1 MKISINIK
9 SLSFLSFL
17 FLATFYVTS
26 ALSIDSIARTPECTG
41 NSTGTIDPSGKIS
54 SLDDVDKCD
63 VQPDIQKLTF
73 YSITLC
79 AAKPTPPTSTTAHD
93 LSNCSTWY
101 ENASGSEVT
110 VANGTATPI
119 GTEAD
124 YSVVPYGNY
133 TYAIMEFDPVFKF
146 KASVTMNAAV
156 NDFRLNGGSTT
167 CVTKVTD
174 ESDRIVY
181 GYENFDDSESDTALY
196 NQSNVDCDSGA
207 TAAEISVG
215 LNAMDVDSSGNCI
228 FEGSY
233 AGTDETVEAYAVKSD
248 GKLQTTGGACTA
260 STSNSVSRLFGYLPV
275 SLDIDDRTTGFQ
287 IRYNNTRGLG
297 LLFDNGGTP
306 ADPFTLQ
313 KIELAF
319 FDMTGTLIK
328 N

>member
-26 ALSIDSIARTPECTG
+26 ALSIDSIARAPECTG
-41 NSTGTIDPSGKIS
+41 NSTGTIDPSGVIS
-54 SLDDVDKCD
+54 SSVDKCD
-63 VQPDIQKLTF
+63 VQPDTQKLTF

-124 YSVVPYGNY
+124 YSVVPFGNY

-146 KASVTMNAAV
+146 TASVTMDAAV
-156 NDFRLNGGSTT
+156 NDYRVNGGSIT
-167 CVTKVTD
+167 CVTKVTN
-174 ESDRIVY
+174 ESDGIVY
-181 GYENFDDSESDTALY
+181 GFENFNGNADANY
-196 NQSNVDCDSGA
+196 AQSNVNCNSGA
-207 TAAEISVG
+207 VAAEISVG
-215 LNAMDVDSSGNCI
+215 LNVMDINSDNECVY
-228 FEGSY
+228 EGSY

-248 GKLQTTGGACTA
+248 GKLQTTFGACTA
-260 STSNSVSRLFGYLPV
+260 GASNSISRVFGYLPV

-297 LLFDNGGTP
+297 LKFDENTTS
-306 ADPFTLQ
+306 DPFKLE

-319 FDMTGTLIK
+319 FDMTGILTK

>member
-26 ALSIDSIARTPECTG
+26 ALSIDSIARAPECTG
-41 NSTGTIDPSGKIS
+41 NSTGTIDPSGVIS
-54 SLDDVDKCD
+54 SSVDKCD

-110 VANGTATPI
+110 VANGTATAI

-146 KASVTMNAAV
+146 KASVTMDAAV
-156 NDFRLNGGSTT
+156 NDYRVNGGSIT
-167 CVTKVTD
+167 CVTKVTN
-174 ESDRIVY
+174 ESDGIVY
-181 GYENFDDSESDTALY
+181 GFENFNGNAAANY
-196 NQSNVDCDSGA
+196 AQSNVNCNSGA
-207 TAAEISVG
+207 VAAEISVG
-215 LNAMDVDSSGNCI
+215 LNVMDVDSSGDCI

-260 STSNSVSRLFGYLPV
+260 GASNSISRLFGYLPV

-297 LLFDNGGTP
+297 LKFDENTLS
-306 ADPFTLQ
+306 DPFKLE

-319 FDMTGTLIK
+319 FDMTGILTK

>member
-26 ALSIDSIARTPECTG
+26 ALSIDSIARAPECTG
-41 NSTGTIDPSGKIS
+41 NSTGTIDPSGVIS
-54 SLDDVDKCD
+54 SSVDKCD

-110 VANGTATPI
+110 VANGTATAI

-146 KASVTMNAAV
+146 KASVTMDAAV
-156 NDFRLNGGSTT
+156 NDFRRNGGSTT

-174 ESDRIVY
+174 ESDGIVY
-181 GYENFDDSESDTALY
+181 GFESFSGEDTDAYY
-196 NQSNVDCDSGA
+196 NQSNVNCNSGA
-207 TAAEISVG
+207 VAAEISVG
-215 LNAMDVDSSGNCI
+215 LNVMDINSDNECVY
-228 FEGSY
+228 EGSY

-260 STSNSVSRLFGYLPV
+260 GASNSISRVFGYLPV

-297 LLFDNGGTP
+297 LKFDENTLS
-306 ADPFTLQ
+306 DPFKLE

-319 FDMTGTLIK
+319 FDMTGTLTK

>member
-26 ALSIDSIARTPECTG
+26 ALSIDSIARAPECTG
-41 NSTGTIDPSGKIS
+41 NSTGTIDPSGVIS
-54 SLDDVDKCD
+54 SSVDKCD
-63 VQPDIQKLTF
+63 VQPDTQKLTF

-110 VANGTATPI
+110 VANGTATAI

-146 KASVTMNAAV
+146 KASVTMDVAV
-156 NDFRLNGGSTT
+156 NDFRGGTSGSTT
-167 CVTKVTD
+167 CVTKVTN
-174 ESDRIVY
+174 ESDGIIY
-181 GYENFDDSESDTALY
+181 GFENFSGTDNAKYLK
-196 NQSNVDCDSGA
+196 SNVDCASGA
-207 TAAEISVG
+207 VAAEISVG
-215 LNAMDVDSSGNCI
+215 LNAMTIINNNECVY
-228 FEGSY
+228 EGSY

-260 STSNSVSRLFGYLPV
+260 GASNSISRVFGYLPV

-297 LLFDNGGTP
+297 LKFDENTLS
-306 ADPFTLQ
+306 DPFKLE

-319 FDMTGTLIK
+319 FDMTGTLTK

>member
-26 ALSIDSIARTPECTG
+26 ALSIDSIARAPECTG
-41 NSTGTIDPSGKIS
+41 NSTGTIDPSGVIS
-54 SLDDVDKCD
+54 SSVDKCD

-110 VANGTATPI
+110 VANGTATAI

-146 KASVTMNAAV
+146 KASVTMDAAV

-167 CVTKVTD
+167 CVTKVTN
-174 ESDRIVY
+174 ESDGIVY
-181 GYENFDDSESDTALY
+181 GYENFNGNAAANY
-196 NQSNVDCDSGA
+196 AQSNVNCNSGA
-207 TAAEISVG
+207 VAAEISVG

-248 GKLQTTGGACTA
+248 GKLQTTGGACIPG
-260 STSNSVSRLFGYLPV
+260 SSNSVSRLFGYLPV

-297 LLFDNGGTP
+297 LKFDENTLS
-306 ADPFTLQ
+306 DPFKLE

-319 FDMTGTLIK
+319 FDMTGILTK

>member
-26 ALSIDSIARTPECTG
+26 ALSIDSIARAPECTG
-41 NSTGTIDPSGKIS
+41 NSTGTIDPSGVIS
-54 SLDDVDKCD
+54 SSVDKCD

-110 VANGTATPI
+110 VANGTATAI

-146 KASVTMNAAV
+146 KASVTMDAAV
-156 NDFRLNGGSTT
+156 NDFRVNGGSIT
-167 CVTKVTD
+167 CVTKVTN
-174 ESDRIVY
+174 ESDGIVY
-181 GYENFDDSESDTALY
+181 GFENFNGNAAANY
-196 NQSNVDCDSGA
+196 AQSNVNCASGA
-207 TAAEISVG
+207 VAAEISVG
-215 LNAMDVDSSGNCI
+215 LNAMTIDELSGDCI

-260 STSNSVSRLFGYLPV
+260 GASNSISRVFGYLPV

-297 LLFDNGGTP
+297 LKFDENTLS
-306 ADPFTLQ
+306 DPFKLE

-319 FDMTGTLIK
+319 FDMTGTLTK

>member
-26 ALSIDSIARTPECTG
+26 ALSIDSIARAPECTG
-41 NSTGTIDPSGKIS
+41 NSTGTIDPSGVIS
-54 SLDDVDKCD
+54 SSVDKCD

-110 VANGTATPI
+110 VANGTATAI

-124 YSVVPYGNY
+124 YSVVPFGNY

-146 KASVTMNAAV
+146 RASVTMDAAV
-156 NDFRLNGGSTT
+156 NDFRVNGGSIT
-167 CVTKVTD
+167 CVTKVTN
-174 ESDRIVY
+174 ESDGIVY
-181 GYENFDDSESDTALY
+181 GYENFNGNAAANY
-196 NQSNVDCDSGA
+196 AQSNVNCNSGA
-207 TAAEISVG
+207 VAAEISVG
-215 LNAMDVDSSGNCI
+215 LNVMDVDSSGDCI

-260 STSNSVSRLFGYLPV
+260 GTSNSISRVFGYLPV

-297 LLFDNGGTP
+297 LKFDENTLS
-306 ADPFTLQ
+306 DPFKLE

-319 FDMTGTLIK
+319 FDMTGILTK

>member
-26 ALSIDSIARTPECTG
+26 ALSIDSIARAPECTG
-41 NSTGTIDPSGKIS
+41 NSTGTIDPSGVIS
-54 SLDDVDKCD
+54 SSVDKCD

-110 VANGTATPI
+110 VANGTATAI

-146 KASVTMNAAV
+146 KASVTMDAAV
-156 NDFRLNGGSTT
+156 NDYRVNGGSIT
-167 CVTKVTD
+167 CVTKVTN
-174 ESDRIVY
+174 ESDGIVY
-181 GYENFDDSESDTALY
+181 GFENFNGNAAANY
-196 NQSNVDCDSGA
+196 AQSNVNCNSGA
-207 TAAEISVG
+207 VAAEISVG
-215 LNAMDVDSSGNCI
+215 LNVMDINSDNECVY
-228 FEGSY
+228 EGSY

-260 STSNSVSRLFGYLPV
+260 GTSNSISRVFGYLPV

-297 LLFDNGGTP
+297 LKFDENTLS
-306 ADPFTLQ
+306 DPFKLE

-319 FDMTGTLIK
+319 FDMTGILTK

>member
-26 ALSIDSIARTPECTG
+26 ALSIDSIARAPECTG
-41 NSTGTIDPSGKIS
+41 NSTGTIDPSGVIS
-54 SLDDVDKCD
+54 SSVDKCD

-110 VANGTATPI
+110 VTNGTATAI

-146 KASVTMNAAV
+146 KASVTMDAAV
-156 NDFRLNGGSTT
+156 NDYRVNGGSIT
-167 CVTKVTD
+167 CVTKVTN
-174 ESDRIVY
+174 ESDGIVY
-181 GYENFDDSESDTALY
+181 GFENFNGNAAANY
-196 NQSNVDCDSGA
+196 AQSNVNCNSGA
-207 TAAEISVG
+207 VAAEISVG
-215 LNAMDVDSSGNCI
+215 LNVMDINSDNECVY
-228 FEGSY
+228 EGSY
-233 AGTDETVEAYAVKSD
+233 AGTDTTVEAYAVKSD
-248 GKLQTTGGACTA
+248 GKLQVNTSDTCIAG
-260 STSNSVSRLFGYLPV
+260 SSNSVSRLFGYLPV

-297 LLFDNGGTP
+297 LLFDKSQLET
-306 ADPFTLQ
+306 FELQ

>member
-26 ALSIDSIARTPECTG
+26 ALSIDSIARAPECTG
-41 NSTGTIDPSGKIS
+41 NSTGTIDPSGVIS
-54 SLDDVDKCD
+54 SSVDKCD
-63 VQPDIQKLTF
+63 VQPDTQKLTF

-110 VANGTATPI
+110 VANGTATAI

-146 KASVTMNAAV
+146 KASVTMDVAV
-156 NDFRLNGGSTT
+156 NDFRGGTSGSTT
-167 CVTKVTD
+167 CVTKVTN
-174 ESDRIVY
+174 ESDGIIY
-181 GYENFDDSESDTALY
+181 GFENFSGTDNAKYLK
-196 NQSNVDCDSGA
+196 SNVDCASGA
-207 TAAEISVG
+207 VAAEISVG
-215 LNAMDVDSSGNCI
+215 LNAMTIINNNECVY
-228 FEGSY
+228 EGSY

-248 GKLQTTGGACTA
+248 GKLQTTFGACTA
-260 STSNSVSRLFGYLPV
+260 GASNSISRVFGYLPV

-297 LLFDNGGTP
+297 LKFDENTLS
-306 ADPFTLQ
+306 DPFKLE

-319 FDMTGTLIK
+319 FDMTGTLTK

>member
-26 ALSIDSIARTPECTG
+26 ALSIDSIARAPQCTG
-41 NSTGTIDPSGKIS
+41 NSTGTIDPSSGVIT
-54 SLDDVDKCD
+54 DEVDKCD
-63 VQPDIQKLTF
+63 VQPDTQKLTF

-110 VANGTATPI
+110 VANGTATAI

-146 KASVTMNAAV
+146 KASVTMDVAV
-156 NDFRLNGGSTT
+156 NDFRGGTSGSTT
-167 CVTKVTD
+167 CVTKVTN
-174 ESDRIVY
+174 ESDGIIY
-181 GYENFDDSESDTALY
+181 GFENFSGTDNAKYLK
-196 NQSNVDCDSGA
+196 SNVDCASGA
-207 TAAEISVG
+207 VAAEISVG
-215 LNAMDVDSSGNCI
+215 LNAMTINNNNECVY
-228 FEGSY
+228 EGSY

-260 STSNSVSRLFGYLPV
+260 GTSNSISRVFGYLPV

-297 LLFDNGGTP
+297 LKFDENTLS
-306 ADPFTLQ
+306 DPFKLE

-319 FDMTGTLIK
+319 FDMTGTLTK

>member
-26 ALSIDSIARTPECTG
+26 ALSIDSIARAPECTG
-41 NSTGTIDPSGKIS
+41 NSTGTIDPSGVIS
-54 SLDDVDKCD
+54 SSVDKCD

-110 VANGTATPI
+110 VANGTATAI

-146 KASVTMNAAV
+146 KASVTMDAAV
-156 NDFRLNGGSTT
+156 NDYRVNGGSIT
-167 CVTKVTD
+167 CVTKVTN
-174 ESDRIVY
+174 ESDGIVY
-181 GYENFDDSESDTALY
+181 GFENFNGNAAANY
-196 NQSNVDCDSGA
+196 AQSNVNCNSGA
-207 TAAEISVG
+207 VAAEISVG
-215 LNAMDVDSSGNCI
+215 LNVMDINSDNECVY
-228 FEGSY
+228 EGSY

-260 STSNSVSRLFGYLPV
+260 GASNSISRLFGYLPV
-275 SLDIDDRTTGFQ
+275 SLHIDDRTTGFQ

-297 LLFDNGGTP
+297 LLFDKSVTT
-306 ADPFTLQ
+306 DPFTLQ

>member
-26 ALSIDSIARTPECTG
+26 ALSIDSIARAPECTG
-41 NSTGTIDPSGKIS
+41 NSTGTIDPSGVIS
-54 SLDDVDKCD
+54 SSVDKCD
-63 VQPDIQKLTF
+63 VQPDTQKLTF

-146 KASVTMNAAV
+146 KASVTMDVAV
-156 NDFRLNGGSTT
+156 NDFRGGTSGSTT
-167 CVTKVTD
+167 CVTKVTN
-174 ESDRIVY
+174 ESDGIIY
-181 GYENFDDSESDTALY
+181 GFENFSGTDNAKYLK
-196 NQSNVDCDSGA
+196 SNVDCASGA
-207 TAAEISVG
+207 VAAEISVG
-215 LNAMDVDSSGNCI
+215 LNAMTIINNNECVY
-228 FEGSY
+228 EGSY

-260 STSNSVSRLFGYLPV
+260 GASNSISRVFGYLPV

-297 LLFDNGGTP
+297 LKFDENTTS
-306 ADPFTLQ
+306 DPFKLE

-319 FDMTGTLIK
+319 FDMTGTLTK

>member
-26 ALSIDSIARTPECTG
+26 ALSIDSIARAPECTG
-41 NSTGTIDPSGKIS
+41 NSTGTIDPSGVIS
-54 SLDDVDKCD
+54 SSVDKCD

-110 VANGTATPI
+110 VANGTATAI

-146 KASVTMNAAV
+146 KASVTMDAAV
-156 NDFRLNGGSTT
+156 NDYRVNGGSIT
-167 CVTKVTD
+167 CVTKVTN
-174 ESDRIVY
+174 ESDGIVY
-181 GYENFDDSESDTALY
+181 GFENFNGNAAANY
-196 NQSNVDCDSGA
+196 AQSNVNCNSGA
-207 TAAEISVG
+207 VAAEISVG
-215 LNAMDVDSSGNCI
+215 LNVMDINSDNECVY
-228 FEGSY
+228 EGSY

-248 GKLQTTGGACTA
+248 GKLQTTFGACTA
-260 STSNSVSRLFGYLPV
+260 GASNSISRVFGYLPV

-297 LLFDNGGTP
+297 LKFDENTTS
-306 ADPFTLQ
+306 DPFKLE

-319 FDMTGTLIK
+319 FDMTGTLTK

>member
-26 ALSIDSIARTPECTG
+26 ALSIDSIARAPECTG
-41 NSTGTIDPSGKIS
+41 NSTGTIDPSGVIS
-54 SLDDVDKCD
+54 SSVDKCD

-110 VANGTATPI
+110 VANGIATPI

-124 YSVVPYGNY
+124 YSVVPFGNY

-146 KASVTMNAAV
+146 KASVTMDAAV
-156 NDFRLNGGSTT
+156 NDYRVNGGSIT
-167 CVTKVTD
+167 CVTKVTN
-174 ESDRIVY
+174 ESDGIVY
-181 GYENFDDSESDTALY
+181 GFENFNGNAAANY
-196 NQSNVDCDSGA
+196 AQSNVNCASGA
-207 TAAEISVG
+207 VAAEISVG
-215 LNAMDVDSSGNCI
+215 LNAMTIDELSGDCI

-260 STSNSVSRLFGYLPV
+260 GASNSVSRVFGYLPV

-297 LLFDNGGTP
+297 LKFDENTTS
-306 ADPFTLQ
+306 DPFKLE

-319 FDMTGTLIK
+319 FDMTGILTK

>member
-26 ALSIDSIARTPECTG
+26 ALSIDSIARAPQCTG
-41 NSTGTIDPSGKIS
+41 NSTGTIDPSGVIS
-54 SLDDVDKCD
+54 SSVDKCD
-63 VQPDIQKLTF
+63 VQPDTQKLTF

-110 VANGTATPI
+110 VANGTATAI

-146 KASVTMNAAV
+146 KASVTMDVAV
-156 NDFRLNGGSTT
+156 NDFRGGTSGSTT
-167 CVTKVTD
+167 CVTKVTN
-174 ESDRIVY
+174 ESDGIIY
-181 GYENFDDSESDTALY
+181 GFENFSGTDNAKYLK
-196 NQSNVDCDSGA
+196 SNVDCASGA
-207 TAAEISVG
+207 VAAEISVG
-215 LNAMDVDSSGNCI
+215 LNAMTIDELSGDCI
-228 FEGSY
+228 FEGLY

-260 STSNSVSRLFGYLPV
+260 GTSNSISRVFGYLPV

-297 LLFDNGGTP
+297 LKFDENTTS
-306 ADPFTLQ
+306 DPFKLE

-319 FDMTGTLIK
+319 FDMTGTLTK

>member
-26 ALSIDSIARTPECTG
+26 ALSIDSIARAPECTG
-41 NSTGTIDPSGKIS
+41 NSTGTIDPSGVIS
-54 SLDDVDKCD
+54 SSVDKCD

-110 VANGTATPI
+110 VANGTATAI

-146 KASVTMNAAV
+146 KASVTMDAAV
-156 NDFRLNGGSTT
+156 NDYRVNGGSIT
-167 CVTKVTD
+167 CVTKVTN
-174 ESDRIVY
+174 ESDGIVY
-181 GYENFDDSESDTALY
+181 GFENFNGNAAANY
-196 NQSNVDCDSGA
+196 AQSNVNCNSGA
-207 TAAEISVG
+207 VAAEISVG
-215 LNAMDVDSSGNCI
+215 LNVMDINSSNECVY
-228 FEGSY
+228 EGSY

-260 STSNSVSRLFGYLPV
+260 GASNSISRVFGYLPV

-297 LLFDNGGTP
+297 LKFDENTLS
-306 ADPFTLQ
+306 DPFKLE

-319 FDMTGTLIK
+319 FDMTGTLTK

>member
-26 ALSIDSIARTPECTG
+26 ALSIDSIARAPECTG
-41 NSTGTIDPSGKIS
+41 NSTGTIDPSGVIS
-54 SLDDVDKCD
+54 STVDKCD

-110 VANGTATPI
+110 VANGTATAI

-146 KASVTMNAAV
+146 KASVTMDAAV
-156 NDFRLNGGSTT
+156 NDYRVNGGSIT
-167 CVTKVTD
+167 CVTKVTN
-174 ESDRIVY
+174 ESDGIVY
-181 GYENFDDSESDTALY
+181 GYENFNGNAAANY
-196 NQSNVDCDSGA
+196 AQSNVNCNSGA
-207 TAAEISVG
+207 VAAEISVG
-215 LNAMDVDSSGNCI
+215 LNVMDINSSSGDCI

-260 STSNSVSRLFGYLPV
+260 GASNSVSRLFGYLPV

-297 LLFDNGGTP
+297 LKFDENTLS
-306 ADPFTLQ
+306 DPFKLE

-319 FDMTGTLIK
+319 FDMTGTLTK

>member
-26 ALSIDSIARTPECTG
+26 ALSIDSIARAPECTG

-54 SLDDVDKCD
+54 SLVDKCD

-110 VANGTATPI
+110 VANGTATQI

-124 YSVVPYGNY
+124 YSVVPFGNY

-146 KASVTMNAAV
+146 KTSMTMDVVV
-156 NDFRLNGGSTT
+156 NDFRAGTSGYSGSTT
-167 CVTKVTD
+167 CVTKVTTR
-174 ESDRIVY
+174 SDKIVY
-181 GYENFDDSESDTALY
+181 GYEDFSGTALANY
-196 NQSNVDCDSGA
+196 NQSNVDCASGA
-207 TAAEISVG
+207 VAEEISVG
-215 LNAMDVDSSGNCI
+215 LNVTNVDSNANCI
-228 FEGSY
+228 FDGSY

-248 GKLQTTGGACTA
+248 GKLQTTGGACTPG
-260 STSNSVSRLFGYLPV
+260 TSNSIARLFGYLPV

>member
-26 ALSIDSIARTPECTG
+26 ALSIDSIARAPECTG
-41 NSTGTIDPSGKIS
+41 NSTGTIDPSGVIS
-54 SLDDVDKCD
+54 SSVDNCD
-63 VQPDIQKLTF
+63 VQPDTQKLTF

-110 VANGTATPI
+110 VANGTATAI

-146 KASVTMNAAV
+146 KASVTMDAAV
-156 NDFRLNGGSTT
+156 NDYRVNGGSIT
-167 CVTKVTD
+167 CVTKVTN
-174 ESDRIVY
+174 ESDGIIY
-181 GYENFDDSESDTALY
+181 GFETFSGTDNAKYLK
-196 NQSNVDCDSGA
+196 SNVDCASGA
-207 TAAEISVG
+207 VAAEISVG
-215 LNAMDVDSSGNCI
+215 LNVMDINSDNECVY
-228 FEGSY
+228 EGSY
-233 AGTDETVEAYAVKSD
+233 AGTDTTVEAYAVKSD

-260 STSNSVSRLFGYLPV
+260 GASNSVSRLFGYLPV
-275 SLDIDDRTTGFQ
+275 SLDIDDKTTGFQ

-297 LLFDNGGTP
+297 LKFDENTTS
-306 ADPFTLQ
+306 DPFKLE

-319 FDMTGTLIK
+319 FDMTGTLTK

>member
-26 ALSIDSIARTPECTG
+26 ALSIDSIARAPECTG
-41 NSTGTIDPSGKIS
+41 NSTGTIDPSGVIS
-54 SLDDVDKCD
+54 SSVDKCD

-110 VANGTATPI
+110 VANGTATAI

-146 KASVTMNAAV
+146 KASVTMDAAV
-156 NDFRLNGGSTT
+156 NDYRVNGGSIT
-167 CVTKVTD
+167 CVTKVTN
-174 ESDRIVY
+174 ESDGIVY
-181 GYENFDDSESDTALY
+181 GFENFNGNAAANY
-196 NQSNVDCDSGA
+196 AQSNVNCNSGA
-207 TAAEISVG
+207 VAAEISVG
-215 LNAMDVDSSGNCI
+215 LNVMDINNDNECVY
-228 FEGSY
+228 EGSY
-233 AGTDETVEAYAVKSD
+233 AGTDTTVEAYAVKSD

-260 STSNSVSRLFGYLPV
+260 GASNSISRVFGYLPV

-297 LLFDNGGTP
+297 LKFDENTLS
-306 ADPFTLQ
+306 DPFKLE

-319 FDMTGTLIK
+319 FDMTGILTK

>member
-26 ALSIDSIARTPECTG
+26 ALSIDSIARAPECTG

-54 SLDDVDKCD
+54 SLVDKCD
-63 VQPDIQKLTF
+63 VQPDTQKLTF

-248 GKLQTTGGACTA
+248 GKLQVNTGATCVAG
-260 STSNSVSRLFGYLPV
+260 TSNSIARLFGYLPV
-275 SLDIDDRTTGFQ
+275 SLNIDDRTTGFQ

-297 LLFDNGGTP
+297 LKFDKNISNP
-306 ADPFTLQ
+306 YKLE

-319 FDMTGTLIK
+319 FDMTGTLTK

>member
-26 ALSIDSIARTPECTG
+26 ALSIDSIARAPECTG
-41 NSTGTIDPSGKIS
+41 NSTGTIDPSGVITS
-54 SLDDVDKCD
+54 SVEKCD

-110 VANGTATPI
+110 VANGIATPI

-124 YSVVPYGNY
+124 YSVVPFGNY

-146 KASVTMNAAV
+146 TASVTMDAAV
-156 NDFRLNGGSTT
+156 NDFRVNGGSIT
-167 CVTKVTD
+167 CVTKVTN
-174 ESDRIVY
+174 ESDGIVY
-181 GYENFDDSESDTALY
+181 GYENFNGNAAANY
-196 NQSNVDCDSGA
+196 AQSNVNCNSGA
-207 TAAEISVG
+207 VAAEISVG
-215 LNAMDVDSSGNCI
+215 LNAMTIDELSGDCI

-248 GKLQTTGGACTA
+248 GKLQTTFGACTA
-260 STSNSVSRLFGYLPV
+260 GASNSISRVFGYLPV

-297 LLFDNGGTP
+297 LKFDENISNP
-306 ADPFTLQ
+306 YKLE

-319 FDMTGTLIK
+319 FDMTGTLTK

>member
-26 ALSIDSIARTPECTG
+26 ALSIDSIARAPECTG
-41 NSTGTIDPSGKIS
+41 NSTGTIDPSGVIS
-54 SLDDVDKCD
+54 SSVDKCD
-63 VQPDIQKLTF
+63 VQPDTQKLTF

-110 VANGTATPI
+110 VANGTATAI

-146 KASVTMNAAV
+146 TASVTMDAAV
-156 NDFRLNGGSTT
+156 NDFRGGSSGSTT
-167 CVTKVTD
+167 CVTKVTNK
-174 ESDRIVY
+174 SDGIVY
-181 GYENFDDSESDTALY
+181 GYENFNGNAAAKY
-196 NQSNVDCDSGA
+196 ARSNVNCASGA
-207 TAAEISVG
+207 VAAEISVG
-215 LNAMDVDSSGNCI
+215 LNAMTIDELSGDCI

-260 STSNSVSRLFGYLPV
+260 GASNSISRVFGYLPV

-297 LLFDNGGTP
+297 LKFDENTLS
-306 ADPFTLQ
+306 DPFKLE

-319 FDMTGTLIK
+319 FDMTGILTK

>member
-26 ALSIDSIARTPECTG
+26 ALSIDSIARAPQCTG
-41 NSTGTIDPSGKIS
+41 NSTGTIDPSSGVIT
-54 SLDDVDKCD
+54 DEVDKCD
-63 VQPDIQKLTF
+63 VQPDTQKLTF

-93 LSNCSTWY
+93 LSNFSIWY

-110 VANGTATPI
+110 VSNGTATAI

-146 KASVTMNAAV
+146 KASVTMDVAV
-156 NDFRLNGGSTT
+156 NDFRGGTSGSTT
-167 CVTKVTD
+167 CVTKVTN
-174 ESDRIVY
+174 ESDGIIY
-181 GYENFDDSESDTALY
+181 GFENFSGTDNAKYLK
-196 NQSNVDCDSGA
+196 SNVDCASGA
-207 TAAEISVG
+207 VAAEISVG
-215 LNAMDVDSSGNCI
+215 LNAMTIINNNECVY
-228 FEGSY
+228 EGSY

-260 STSNSVSRLFGYLPV
+260 GASNSISRVFGYLPV

-297 LLFDNGGTP
+297 LKFDDNTLS
-306 ADPFTLQ
+306 DPFKLE

-319 FDMTGTLIK
+319 FDMTGTLTK

>member
-26 ALSIDSIARTPECTG
+26 ALSIDSIARAPECTG
-41 NSTGTIDPSGKIS
+41 NSTGTIDPSGVIS
-54 SLDDVDKCD
+54 SSVDKCD

-110 VANGTATPI
+110 VANGTATAI

-124 YSVVPYGNY
+124 YSVVPFGNY

-146 KASVTMNAAV
+146 KASVTMDAAV
-156 NDFRLNGGSTT
+156 NDYRVNGGSIT
-167 CVTKVTD
+167 CVTKVTN
-174 ESDRIVY
+174 ESDGIVY
-181 GYENFDDSESDTALY
+181 GFENFNGNAAANY
-196 NQSNVDCDSGA
+196 AQSNVNCNSGA
-207 TAAEISVG
+207 VAAEISVG
-215 LNAMDVDSSGNCI
+215 LNVMDINSDDECVY
-228 FEGSY
+228 EGSY

-260 STSNSVSRLFGYLPV
+260 GASNSISRLFGYLPV
-275 SLDIDDRTTGFQ
+275 SLDIDDKTTGFQ

-297 LLFDNGGTP
+297 LKFDENTTS
-306 ADPFTLQ
+306 DPFKLE

-319 FDMTGTLIK
+319 FDMTGTLTK

>member
-26 ALSIDSIARTPECTG
+26 ALSIDSIARAPQCTG
-41 NSTGTIDPSGKIS
+41 NSTGTIDPSSGVIS
-54 SLDDVDKCD
+54 DEEDKCD

-79 AAKPTPPTSTTAHD
+79 AAKPTPPTDRTAHD

-110 VANGTATPI
+110 VANGIATPI

-124 YSVVPYGNY
+124 YSVVPFGNY

-146 KASVTMNAAV
+146 TASVTMDAAV
-156 NDFRLNGGSTT
+156 NDFRGGSSGSTT
-167 CVTKVTD
+167 CVTKVTNK
-174 ESDRIVY
+174 SDGIVY
-181 GYENFDDSESDTALY
+181 GYENFNGNAAAKY
-196 NQSNVDCDSGA
+196 ARSNVNCASGA
-207 TAAEISVG
+207 VAAEISVG
-215 LNAMDVDSSGNCI
+215 LNAMTIDELSGDCI

-248 GKLQTTGGACTA
+248 GKLQTTFGACTA
-260 STSNSVSRLFGYLPV
+260 GASNSISRVFGYLPV

-297 LLFDNGGTP
+297 LKFDENTLS
-306 ADPFTLQ
+306 DPFKLE

-319 FDMTGTLIK
+319 FDMTGILTK

>member
-26 ALSIDSIARTPECTG
+26 ALSIDSIARAPQCTG
-41 NSTGTIDPSGKIS
+41 NSTGTIDPSGVIS
-54 SLDDVDKCD
+54 SSVDKCD

-110 VANGTATPI
+110 VANGTATAI

-124 YSVVPYGNY
+124 YSVVPFGNY

-146 KASVTMNAAV
+146 KASVTMDAAV
-156 NDFRLNGGSTT
+156 NDFRVNGGSIT
-167 CVTKVTD
+167 CVTKVTN
-174 ESDRIVY
+174 ESDGIVY
-181 GYENFDDSESDTALY
+181 GYENFNGNAAANY
-196 NQSNVDCDSGA
+196 AQSNVNCNSGA
-207 TAAEISVG
+207 VAAEISVG
-215 LNAMDVDSSGNCI
+215 LNAMTIINNNECVY
-228 FEGSY
+228 EGSY

-260 STSNSVSRLFGYLPV
+260 GASNSISRVFGYLPV

-297 LLFDNGGTP
+297 LKFDENTTS
-306 ADPFTLQ
+306 DPFKLE

-319 FDMTGTLIK
+319 FDMTGTLTK

>member
-26 ALSIDSIARTPECTG
+26 ALSIDSIARAPECTG
-41 NSTGTIDPSGKIS
+41 NSTGTIDPSGVIS
-54 SLDDVDKCD
+54 SSVDKCD
-63 VQPDIQKLTF
+63 VQPDTQKLTF

-93 LSNCSTWY
+93 LSNCSIWY

-110 VANGTATPI
+110 VTNGTATAI

-124 YSVVPYGNY
+124 YSVVPFGNY

-146 KASVTMNAAV
+146 KASVTMDAAV
-156 NDFRLNGGSTT
+156 NDYRVNGGSIT
-167 CVTKVTD
+167 CVTKVTN
-174 ESDRIVY
+174 ESDGIVY
-181 GYENFDDSESDTALY
+181 GFENFNGNAAANY
-196 NQSNVDCDSGA
+196 AQSNVNCDSGA
-207 TAAEISVG
+207 VAAEISVG
-215 LNAMDVDSSGNCI
+215 LNVMDINSNNECVY
-228 FEGSY
+228 EGSY

-248 GKLQTTGGACTA
+248 GKLQTTGGACTPG
-260 STSNSVSRLFGYLPV
+260 SSNSVSRLFGYLPV
-275 SLDIDDRTTGFQ
+275 KLDIDDRTTGFQ

-297 LLFDNGGTP
+297 LLFDKSVTT
-306 ADPFTLQ
+306 DPFTLQ

>member
-26 ALSIDSIARTPECTG
+26 ALSIDSIARAPECTG
-41 NSTGTIDPSGKIS
+41 NSTGTIDPSGVIS
-54 SLDDVDKCD
+54 SSVDKCD

-110 VANGTATPI
+110 VANGTATAI

-146 KASVTMNAAV
+146 TASVTMDAAV
-156 NDFRLNGGSTT
+156 NDYRVNGGSIT
-167 CVTKVTD
+167 CVTKVTN
-174 ESDRIVY
+174 ESDGIVY
-181 GYENFDDSESDTALY
+181 GFENFNGNAAANY
-196 NQSNVDCDSGA
+196 AQSNVNCNSGA
-207 TAAEISVG
+207 VAAEISVG
-215 LNAMDVDSSGNCI
+215 LNVMDINSDNECVY
-228 FEGSY
+228 EGSY

-248 GKLQTTGGACTA
+248 GKLQTTFGACTA
-260 STSNSVSRLFGYLPV
+260 GASNSISRVFGYLPV

-297 LLFDNGGTP
+297 LKFDENTTS
-306 ADPFTLQ
+306 DPFKLE

-319 FDMTGTLIK
+319 FDMTGTLTK

>member
-41 NSTGTIDPSGKIS
+41 NSTGTIDPSGVITS
-54 SLDDVDKCD
+54 SVDKCD

-79 AAKPTPPTSTTAHD
+79 EAKPTPPTSTTAHD

-110 VANGTATPI
+110 VANGTATQI

-124 YSVVPYGNY
+124 YSVVPFGNY

-146 KASVTMNAAV
+146 KTSMTMDVVV
-156 NDFRLNGGSTT
+156 NDFRAGTSGYSGSTT
-167 CVTKVTD
+167 CVTKVTTR
-174 ESDRIVY
+174 SDKIVY
-181 GYENFDDSESDTALY
+181 GYEDFSGTALANY
-196 NQSNVDCDSGA
+196 NQSNVDCASGA
-207 TAAEISVG
+207 VAEEISVG
-215 LNAMDVDSSGNCI
+215 LNVTNVDSNANCI
-228 FEGSY
+228 FDGSY

-319 FDMTGTLIK
+319 FDMTGTLTK

>member
-26 ALSIDSIARTPECTG
+26 ALSIDSIARAPQCTG
-41 NSTGTIDPSGKIS
+41 NSTGTIDPSSGVIS
-54 SLDDVDKCD
+54 DTVDKCD

-146 KASVTMNAAV
+146 KASVTMDAAV
-156 NDFRLNGGSTT
+156 NDYRVNGGSIT
-167 CVTKVTD
+167 CVTKVTN
-174 ESDRIVY
+174 ESDGIVY
-181 GYENFDDSESDTALY
+181 GFENFNGNAAANY
-196 NQSNVDCDSGA
+196 AQSNVNCNSGA
-207 TAAEISVG
+207 VAAEISVG
-215 LNAMDVDSSGNCI
+215 LNVMDVDSNGDCI

-260 STSNSVSRLFGYLPV
+260 GASNSISRVFGYLPV

-297 LLFDNGGTP
+297 LKFDENTTS
-306 ADPFTLQ
+306 DPFKLE

-319 FDMTGTLIK
+319 FDMTGTLTK

>member
-26 ALSIDSIARTPECTG
+26 ALSIDSIARAPECTG
-41 NSTGTIDPSGKIS
+41 NSTGTIDPSGVIS
-54 SLDDVDKCD
+54 STVDKCD

-110 VANGTATPI
+110 VANGTATAI

-146 KASVTMNAAV
+146 KASVTMDAAV
-156 NDFRLNGGSTT
+156 NDYRVNGGSIT
-167 CVTKVTD
+167 CVTKVTN
-174 ESDRIVY
+174 ESDGIVY
-181 GYENFDDSESDTALY
+181 GFENFNGNAAANY
-196 NQSNVDCDSGA
+196 AQSNVNCNSGA
-207 TAAEISVG
+207 VAAEISVG
-215 LNAMDVDSSGNCI
+215 LNVMDINSDNECVY
-228 FEGSY
+228 EGSY
-233 AGTDETVEAYAVKSD
+233 AGTDTTVEAYAVKSD

-260 STSNSVSRLFGYLPV
+260 GASNSISKLFGYLPV

-297 LLFDNGGTP
+297 LKFDENTTS
-306 ADPFTLQ
+306 DPFKLE

-319 FDMTGTLIK
+319 FDMTGTLTK